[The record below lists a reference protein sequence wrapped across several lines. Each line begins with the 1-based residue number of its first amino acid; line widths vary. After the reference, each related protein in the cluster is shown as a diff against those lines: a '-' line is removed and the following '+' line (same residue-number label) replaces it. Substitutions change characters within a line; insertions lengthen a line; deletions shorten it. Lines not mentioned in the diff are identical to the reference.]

1 MNSDRIP
8 TQESDVRSKHGQT
21 TRKFDSNLNYL
32 YRVKRNLR
40 IQKVTDSQKQ
50 IGSVS
55 LREPQSC
62 PTEVVDLHMG
72 HDPTAVKQILWES
85 PKTSRV
91 FPKDLNLETLKDGDE
106 FEAKMKAYTSILDNV
121 QKEFGDSYRPLKLPA
136 ATIDLASES
145 SLQNINKI

>member
-1 MNSDRIP
+1 M
-8 TQESDVRSKHGQT
+8 
-21 TRKFDSNLNYL
+21 
-32 YRVKRNLR
+32 
-40 IQKVTDSQKQ
+40 
-50 IGSVS
+50 
-55 LREPQSC
+55 
-62 PTEVVDLHMG
+62 
-72 HDPTAVKQILWES
+72 
-85 PKTSRV
+85 